1 MEKQFVVLG
10 LGIFGSTLVKTLSQY
25 GREVIAIDKN
35 PENVQRV
42 ADFATKAV
50 IGDVTD
56 FQFLSDLGLDDM
68 DVGIVAIGDRLEDS
82 ILATMNLKELGVPYV
97 IVKAKNKRFKVVLE
111 KIGADYVVRP
121 EMGEKVARTLLRKNI
136 KDLIEL
142 DEENCI
148 VEMKVPQAWVGKT
161 LSQLDLRKLYSINVL
176 GKRNPHTHKLE
187 VPVDPNLEI
196 ELNDTFLVLA
206 QTDEIEKY
214 EYLLWRFTMKNEET
228 LFLFAKAIK
237 SLIKKQPLDK
247 ITVTDIVSTAGKT
260 RQTFYRHF
268 QDKYDLVN
276 WDFEKLVLKSFE
288 EMNQGG
294 SLQEALNLKF
304 AFIEQEHTFFKEA
317 FKSNDYNNLIHYDF
331 CCIYDFY
338 KNYIYKNTG
347 KTLFF
352 IKYVLSRFCRYDSRM
367 GLK

>member
-1 MEKQFVVLG
+1 MFCITGTSAQEDQWTGNATNLSKGNLRVNSSGRYLEYSDGTPFLYMGDTAWELISRLNDKETELYLENRREKGF
-10 LGIFGSTLVKTLSQY
+10 T
-25 GREVIAIDKN
+25 VI
-35 PENVQRV
+35 Q
-42 ADFATKAV
+42 TV
-50 IGDVTD
+50 ILDE
-56 FQFLSDLGLDDM
+56 LDDM

-121 EMGEKVARTLLRKNI
+121 EKEMGEKVARTLLRKNI

-214 EYLLWRFTMKNEET
+214 DYLL
-228 LFLFAKAIK
+228 
-237 SLIKKQPLDK
+237 
-247 ITVTDIVSTAGKT
+247 
-260 RQTFYRHF
+260 
-268 QDKYDLVN
+268 
-276 WDFEKLVLKSFE
+276 
-288 EMNQGG
+288 
-294 SLQEALNLKF
+294 
-304 AFIEQEHTFFKEA
+304 
-317 FKSNDYNNLIHYDF
+317 
-331 CCIYDFY
+331 
-338 KNYIYKNTG
+338 
-347 KTLFF
+347 
-352 IKYVLSRFCRYDSRM
+352 
-367 GLK
+367 

>member
-121 EMGEKVARTLLRKNI
+121 EKEMGEKVARTLLRKNI
-136 KDLIEL
+136 KDLIE
-142 DEENCI
+142 
-148 VEMKVPQAWVGKT
+148 PQAWVGKT

-214 EYLLWRFTMKNEET
+214 DYLL
-228 LFLFAKAIK
+228 
-237 SLIKKQPLDK
+237 
-247 ITVTDIVSTAGKT
+247 
-260 RQTFYRHF
+260 
-268 QDKYDLVN
+268 
-276 WDFEKLVLKSFE
+276 
-288 EMNQGG
+288 
-294 SLQEALNLKF
+294 
-304 AFIEQEHTFFKEA
+304 
-317 FKSNDYNNLIHYDF
+317 
-331 CCIYDFY
+331 
-338 KNYIYKNTG
+338 
-347 KTLFF
+347 
-352 IKYVLSRFCRYDSRM
+352 
-367 GLK
+367 

>member
-10 LGIFGSTLVKTLSQY
+10 LGIFGATLVKTLSQY

-97 IVKAKNKRFKVVLE
+97 IVKAKNKRFKV
-111 KIGADYVVRP
+111 
-121 EMGEKVARTLLRKNI
+121 ARTLLRKNI

-214 EYLLWRFTMKNEET
+214 DYLL
-228 LFLFAKAIK
+228 
-237 SLIKKQPLDK
+237 
-247 ITVTDIVSTAGKT
+247 
-260 RQTFYRHF
+260 
-268 QDKYDLVN
+268 
-276 WDFEKLVLKSFE
+276 
-288 EMNQGG
+288 
-294 SLQEALNLKF
+294 
-304 AFIEQEHTFFKEA
+304 
-317 FKSNDYNNLIHYDF
+317 
-331 CCIYDFY
+331 
-338 KNYIYKNTG
+338 
-347 KTLFF
+347 
-352 IKYVLSRFCRYDSRM
+352 
-367 GLK
+367 

>member
-121 EMGEKVARTLLRKNI
+121 EKEMGERVAKKLVSRNI
-136 KDLIEL
+136 IDLI
-142 DEENCI
+142 DIDDDYSI
-148 VEMKVPQAWVGKT
+148 VEIAAPAKWVGKT
-161 LSQLDLRKLYSINVL
+161 LKALELRTNYGINVL
-176 GKRNPHTHKLE
+176 GIRKNPKEHLSISPDAFYT
-187 VPVDPNLEI
+187 I
-196 ELNDTFLVLA
+196 ETNDQLLVIA
-206 QTDEIEKY
+206 DNKIFKKFES
-214 EYLLWRFTMKNEET
+214 
-228 LFLFAKAIK
+228 LFRI
-237 SLIKKQPLDK
+237 
-247 ITVTDIVSTAGKT
+247 
-260 RQTFYRHF
+260 
-268 QDKYDLVN
+268 
-276 WDFEKLVLKSFE
+276 
-288 EMNQGG
+288 
-294 SLQEALNLKF
+294 
-304 AFIEQEHTFFKEA
+304 
-317 FKSNDYNNLIHYDF
+317 
-331 CCIYDFY
+331 
-338 KNYIYKNTG
+338 
-347 KTLFF
+347 
-352 IKYVLSRFCRYDSRM
+352 
-367 GLK
+367 

>member
-121 EMGEKVARTLLRKNI
+121 EKEMGEKVARTLLRKNI

-142 DEENCI
+142 DHFI
-148 VEMKVPQAWVGKT
+148 ST
-161 LSQLDLRKLYSINVL
+161 LSNVYRVEILPYHTL
-176 GKRNPHTHKLE
+176 GVFKWE
-187 VPVDPNLEI
+187 
-196 ELNDTFLVLA
+196 ELNIPYQLEGIKPPVKERVENAKRLLHVDRYTR
-206 QTDEIEKY
+206 
-214 EYLLWRFTMKNEET
+214 YLDN
-228 LFLFAKAIK
+228 
-237 SLIKKQPLDK
+237 
-247 ITVTDIVSTAGKT
+247 
-260 RQTFYRHF
+260 
-268 QDKYDLVN
+268 
-276 WDFEKLVLKSFE
+276 
-288 EMNQGG
+288 
-294 SLQEALNLKF
+294 
-304 AFIEQEHTFFKEA
+304 
-317 FKSNDYNNLIHYDF
+317 
-331 CCIYDFY
+331 
-338 KNYIYKNTG
+338 
-347 KTLFF
+347 
-352 IKYVLSRFCRYDSRM
+352 
-367 GLK
+367 

>member
-121 EMGEKVARTLLRKNI
+121 EKEMGEKV
-136 KDLIEL
+136 DSS
-142 DEENCI
+142 D
-148 VEMKVPQAWVGKT
+148 
-161 LSQLDLRKLYSINVL
+161 
-176 GKRNPHTHKLE
+176 
-187 VPVDPNLEI
+187 
-196 ELNDTFLVLA
+196 
-206 QTDEIEKY
+206 
-214 EYLLWRFTMKNEET
+214 
-228 LFLFAKAIK
+228 
-237 SLIKKQPLDK
+237 IKKHKKDILRIASELMLEKIEDLPTTVNADIHNFIQALDK
-247 ITVTDIVSTAGKT
+247 EPFDQNS
-260 RQTFYRHF
+260 
-268 QDKYDLVN
+268 
-276 WDFEKLVLKSFE
+276 LKE
-288 EMNQGG
+288 
-294 SLQEALNLKF
+294 
-304 AFIEQEHTFFKEA
+304 
-317 FKSNDYNNLIHYDF
+317 Y
-331 CCIYDFY
+331 
-338 KNYIYKNTG
+338 
-347 KTLFF
+347 
-352 IKYVLSRFCRYDSRM
+352 
-367 GLK
+367 GLKNDDVVNLLKQIYE

>member
-121 EMGEKVARTLLRKNI
+121 EKEMGEKVYAIDGTRNAQWVAMDYSDI
-136 KDLIEL
+136 
-142 DEENCI
+142 I
-148 VEMKVPQAWVGKT
+148 VHIFLP
-161 LSQLDLRKLYSINVL
+161 
-176 GKRNPHTHKLE
+176 E
-187 VPVDPNLEI
+187 VRDFYNLEH
-196 ELNDTFLVLA
+196 
-206 QTDEIEKY
+206 
-214 EYLLWRFTMKNEET
+214 LWAD
-228 LFLFAKAIK
+228 AK
-237 SLIKKQPLDK
+237 LIQIPDLD
-247 ITVTDIVSTAGKT
+247 
-260 RQTFYRHF
+260 
-268 QDKYDLVN
+268 
-276 WDFEKLVLKSFE
+276 
-288 EMNQGG
+288 
-294 SLQEALNLKF
+294 
-304 AFIEQEHTFFKEA
+304 
-317 FKSNDYNNLIHYDF
+317 
-331 CCIYDFY
+331 
-338 KNYIYKNTG
+338 
-347 KTLFF
+347 
-352 IKYVLSRFCRYDSRM
+352 
-367 GLK
+367 

>member
-121 EMGEKVARTLLRKNI
+121 EKEMGEKVARTLLRKNI

-161 LSQLDLRKLYSINVL
+161 L
-176 GKRNPHTHKLE
+176 
-187 VPVDPNLEI
+187 
-196 ELNDTFLVLA
+196 
-206 QTDEIEKY
+206 
-214 EYLLWRFTMKNEET
+214 
-228 LFLFAKAIK
+228 
-237 SLIKKQPLDK
+237 
-247 ITVTDIVSTAGKT
+247 
-260 RQTFYRHF
+260 
-268 QDKYDLVN
+268 
-276 WDFEKLVLKSFE
+276 
-288 EMNQGG
+288 
-294 SLQEALNLKF
+294 
-304 AFIEQEHTFFKEA
+304 
-317 FKSNDYNNLIHYDF
+317 
-331 CCIYDFY
+331 
-338 KNYIYKNTG
+338 
-347 KTLFF
+347 
-352 IKYVLSRFCRYDSRM
+352 
-367 GLK
+367 